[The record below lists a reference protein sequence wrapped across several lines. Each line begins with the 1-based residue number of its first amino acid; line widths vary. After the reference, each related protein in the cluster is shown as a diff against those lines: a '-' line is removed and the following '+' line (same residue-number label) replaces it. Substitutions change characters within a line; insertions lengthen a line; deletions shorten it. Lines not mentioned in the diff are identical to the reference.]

1 MSSREYAYGPWP
13 GRGPFSH
20 LPPWWRPGRWYG
32 RGACWSLFGPRFPTQ
47 ANPNE
52 EMEFLKWQKEALEEE
67 LKQVKERLK
76 NLGEA
81 ETSENKPV
89 T

>member
-1 MSSREYAYGPWP
+1 MNEFKGTLVKVAGMTLKFEGFFHFR
-13 GRGPFSH
+13 RGTVT
-20 LPPWWRPGRWYG
+20 L
-32 RGACWSLFGPRFPTQ
+32 PRFPTQ

-76 NLGEA
+76 NLEA

>member
-1 MSSREYAYGPWP
+1 LDSKR
-13 GRGPFSH
+13 
-20 LPPWWRPGRWYG
+20 YG
-32 RGACWSLFGPRFPTQ
+32 RGACRSLFGARFPTQ

-76 NLGEA
+76 NLEA